1 MCGEVGVGKYALL
14 EKLASVEDA
23 TELGQGRYL
32 ELPALPLSTGD
43 RGGRGTRGQGPAIEP
58 GREWCERSGGRAAL
72 VGNGSL
78 EENLAAFFW
87 RSQWRETETSHARIG
102 CLVHSDIFPK
112 PKAASFAMLVQ
123 RSRATSVSEPAH
135 EEQRIC
141 LMLRIDRYAGSR
153 SGQVVST

>member
-32 ELPALPLSTGD
+32 EVPVLHCQQGTG
-43 RGGRGTRGQGPAIEP
+43 GGGTRGQGPAIEP
-58 GREWCERSGGRAAL
+58 GREGCERSGGRAAL

-112 PKAASFAMLVQ
+112 PKAASFAMLVK
-123 RSRATSVSEPAH
+123 RSRATSVSETAQE